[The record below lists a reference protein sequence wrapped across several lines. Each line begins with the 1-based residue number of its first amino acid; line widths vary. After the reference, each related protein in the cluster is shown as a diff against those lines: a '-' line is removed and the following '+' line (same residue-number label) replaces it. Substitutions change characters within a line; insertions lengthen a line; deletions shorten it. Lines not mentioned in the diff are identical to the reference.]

1 MHSHETSLSN
11 KAFGESADADLIVA
25 YQSYQDALRFLS
37 AALSQVNGLAFLQGP
52 SGSGKTTIIKEQLAW
67 SSRDAAVALVEG
79 THLAPRRLLVDM
91 LSQFDVQ
98 TASEPDDQLLHKLN
112 SFVTQQTRLERS
124 PVLFIDNADQMTLS
138 AMRLLNWLAALDT
151 LGNFSLRII
160 LSGKEGLSTLPRQ
173 DGMRSIARRYPAT
186 YSLNPLTERET
197 MNYLR
202 TRLIAAGGE
211 HSDKVFP
218 VDVCESLHEASRGWP
233 GALNEQAIEAMGPM
247 AEAMAEPE
255 AVVPAPRVV
264 VTCDGE
270 TVAEYE
276 LTERQYVIGRGETA
290 DIVVD
295 DRYVSKMHAM
305 LQVYHNAIMLVDL
318 NSTNGTTLN
327 SRMVV
332 KSALKSNDI
341 ISLGK
346 HRLKIENAPAISGE
360 LDEAIKVTD
369 TITMQS
375 LEDLRRARA
384 KRTITML
391 KHK

>member
-1 MHSHETSLSN
+1 MHSHESSLVS
-11 KAFGESADADLIVA
+11 KAFGDGADTDLIIA
-25 YQSYQDALRFLS
+25 YQSHQDALRFLS
-37 AALSQVNGLAFLQGP
+37 AALGQANGLAFLQGP
-52 SGSGKTTIIKEQLAW
+52 TGSGKSTIIKEQLAW
-67 SSRDAAVALVEG
+67 SARDAAVALIEG
-79 THLAPRRLLVDM
+79 THLVPRRLLVDM

-112 SFVTQQTRLERS
+112 NFLTQQTRLERP
-124 PVLFIDNADQMTLS
+124 PVLFIDNADQMTAS
-138 AMRLLNWLAALDT
+138 ALRLLNWLAALDT
-151 LGNFSLRII
+151 LGNFSLRIV
-160 LSGKEGLSTLPRQ
+160 LSGKEGLSDLPRH
-173 DGMRSIARRYPAT
+173 DGMLSVARRHPAT

-197 MNYLR
+197 MIYLR

-218 VDVCESLHEASRGWP
+218 VDVCERLHEASQGWP
-233 GALNEQAIEAMGPM
+233 GALNEKAIVTMEPM
-247 AEAMAEPE
+247 AELDE
-255 AVVPAPRVV
+255 AVPAPRVV
-264 VTCDGE
+264 VSCDGE
-270 TVAEYE
+270 MVAEYE

-332 KSALKSNDI
+332 KSVLKSNDI

-346 HRLKIENAPAISGE
+346 HRLKIENAPAISVE
-360 LDEAIKVTD
+360 MDEAIKATD

-384 KRTITML
+384 KRTVTML